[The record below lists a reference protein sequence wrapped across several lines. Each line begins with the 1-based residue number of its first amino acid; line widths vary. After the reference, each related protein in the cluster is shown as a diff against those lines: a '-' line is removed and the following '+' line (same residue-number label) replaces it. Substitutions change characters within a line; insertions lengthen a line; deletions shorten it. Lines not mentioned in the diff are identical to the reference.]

1 MECIRKLPSRLVAL
15 RIGDVM
21 DPGEGRGKVV
31 LIVEDEPDNLEIMR
45 AVVEELLG
53 FKALLVTDG
62 AAAIETAVTTRP
74 DVILMDLMMPVL
86 DGFEAIKNL
95 KTNSH
100 TSHIP
105 VVAVTALSR
114 PTDRQRAVAE
124 GASDYVCK
132 PFDLDLLIEVIERHI
147 DTARPGVRD

>member
-1 MECIRKLPSRLVAL
+1 
-15 RIGDVM
+15 M

-62 AAAIETAVTTRP
+62 AAAVETAIKTRP

-86 DGFEAIKNL
+86 DGFEAIRHL
-95 KTNSH
+95 KTNAH

-124 GASDYVCK
+124 GAVDYVCK

-147 DTARPGVRD
+147 DTARNESAVRGQQ